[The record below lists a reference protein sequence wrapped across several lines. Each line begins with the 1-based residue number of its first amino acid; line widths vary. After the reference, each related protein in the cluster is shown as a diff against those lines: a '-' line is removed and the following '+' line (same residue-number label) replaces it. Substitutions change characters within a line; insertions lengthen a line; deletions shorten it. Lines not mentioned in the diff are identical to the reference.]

1 MVVAVV
7 TCTLGSHVSEP
18 LIAMN
23 SHIDASE
30 AILKF
35 PVGQR
40 VLYRGNPAT
49 VVRIYSN
56 RRQCVWWLICSCS
69 LTASL
74 LWPNGDTI
82 RVDVEELEPY

>member
-1 MVVAVV
+1 MVVAAV
-7 TCTLGSHVSEP
+7 TCTLLVSQSRVP
-18 LIAMN
+18 APHTVMN
-23 SHIDASE
+23 TVGPHIDASE

-49 VVRIYSN
+49 VVRLYV
-56 RRQCVWWLICSCS
+56 RWLVCSCS

-82 RVDVEELEPY
+82 HVGVEELEPY